1 MIGANGQILRL
12 FSLECERLS
21 IQQCSRLQVQQQKSI
36 YAGSFDAL
44 GKISR
49 REGIRGL
56 YKGFLPHNIGLLG
69 LQTHSTAYELSRH
82 LLLPTTWSPTWKG
95 LVAGTIASSSSQ
107 IVNVPVDVVSQKLMM
122 AGQSKNLNISLRN
135 VIVEIYSKNGLRGF
149 YKGYFISL
157 LTFGPTSGIW
167 WSTYLTVHDYLL
179 PNFPTALNAFSRM
192 CAGFTSSTLT
202 NPLDVIR
209 TLRTRFQVIGGKS
222 IGNIARRLYKE
233 KGLAMLYKG
242 LTARYM
248 STLPSS
254 ALYIAMYELVKNL
267 QAYVYSK

>member
-1 MIGANGQILRL
+1 M
-12 FSLECERLS
+12 
-21 IQQCSRLQVQQQKSI
+21 
-36 YAGSFDAL
+36 
-44 GKISR
+44 
-49 REGIRGL
+49 
-56 YKGFLPHNIGLLG
+56 
-69 LQTHSTAYELSRH
+69 
-82 LLLPTTWSPTWKG
+82 
-95 LVAGTIASSSSQ
+95 
-107 IVNVPVDVVSQKLMM
+107 
-122 AGQSKNLNISLRN
+122 SLRN

-157 LTFGPTSGIW
+157 LTSGPTSGIW

-254 ALYIAMYELVKNL
+254 ALYIATYELVKNL
-267 QAYVYSK
+267 SLK

>member
-1 MIGANGQILRL
+1 MDKYYG
-12 FSLECERLS
+12 FSRWNTSGYLS
-21 IQQCSRLQVQQQKSI
+21 SNARASKYNSKNRFTRDLSTPWAKFR
-36 YAGSFDAL
+36 AA
-44 GKISR
+44 
-49 REGIRGL
+49 RESAVSTTS
-56 YKGFLPHNIGLLG
+56 GLLG

-149 YKGYFISL
+149 YFISL
-157 LTFGPTSGIW
+157 LTFGPMSGIW

>member
-12 FSLECERLS
+12 FSLEYERLS

-149 YKGYFISL
+149 YFISL
-157 LTFGPTSGIW
+157 LTFGPMSGIW